1 MGGGHAETQDG
12 EFRQC
17 SAHCL
22 TETAMPTRSESA
34 VLLIRFEESILA
46 VDLAKYPVCQT
57 QVRTVNHR
65 VAQAYNA

>member
-1 MGGGHAETQDG
+1 
-12 EFRQC
+12 
-17 SAHCL
+17 
-22 TETAMPTRSESA
+22 MPTRSESA